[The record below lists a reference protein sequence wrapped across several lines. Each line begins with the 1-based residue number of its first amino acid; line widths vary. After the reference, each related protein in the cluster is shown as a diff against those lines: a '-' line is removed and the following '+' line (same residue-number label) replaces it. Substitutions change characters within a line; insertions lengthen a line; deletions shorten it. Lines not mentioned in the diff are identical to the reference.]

1 MDDPGHQALA
11 ALDDALRQQP
21 HADPVAF
28 SQAARGVAAL
38 RDQVCAEPPGP
49 TRRTRLD
56 HVNAVLS
63 MVLAGHFPLGP
74 VPWHEIRAAREWLAD
89 IVPGSSKP

>member
-1 MDDPGHQALA
+1 MA
-11 ALDDALRQQP
+11 ALDDALRQRP

-28 SQAARGVAAL
+28 GAAARNLVAL
-38 RDQVCAEPPGP
+38 RDQVCGEPAGAL
-49 TRRTRLD
+49 RRKRLD

-74 VPWHEIRAAREWLAD
+74 VPWHEIAAARAWLAD
-89 IVPGSSKP
+89 VVAPA